1 MEKQKLLNFATRSFS
16 LPDICLRIREVLD
29 DNRSDAQDIG
39 RLIALDPSLTAKI
52 LKLANSA
59 LFRFPSQVD
68 SIGKAVSV
76 IGRRSTVQSGYC

>member
-52 LKLANSA
+52 LKLAN
-59 LFRFPSQVD
+59 
-68 SIGKAVSV
+68 
-76 IGRRSTVQSGYC
+76 